1 MRRFSA
7 LLKLAMLTA
16 LVGGLMGATAPQAFA
31 AHGGPNIEIHKAECD
46 SASTALFD
54 DCHDDVLAGVTFSI
68 TNPNTVDGGTL
79 VTDANG
85 EATFAVFPDSLTS
98 TVTESAADVA
108 LYDGLY
114 VYCQEVTSE
123 TDETPVGDVK
133 FDGRADTGAFT
144 IAISG
149 TEYVICDV
157 YNLFDAAPTTPA
169 PTAAATT
176 VPVATTAPTGGATTT
191 LPSTGAGTSGSSN
204 NASFFLAFG
213 VVALGLGAYALRRR
227 TA

>member
-54 DCHDDVLAGVTFSI
+54 DCHEDVVAGVTFSI
-68 TNPNTVDGGTL
+68 DNPNTVADGTL

-85 EATFAVFPDSLTS
+85 EATFAVAVGATSS
-98 TVTESAADVA
+98 TVTEFADDVDS
-108 LYDGLY
+108 YDGLY
-114 VYCQEVTSE
+114 VFCQEVTSA

-133 FDGRADTGAFT
+133 FDGRADTGVFT

-169 PTAAATT
+169 ATAAATT
-176 VPVATTAPTGGATTT
+176 APVATTAPTGGTTT